1 MLNPE
6 FVKTIERFPGLD
18 KVLENGTPEV
28 SIRFNRA
35 KNAGVVTPDPVPW
48 SGGRGTYLSERP
60 IFTLDPALH
69 QGRYYVQ
76 EASSMFHGHVVAA
89 LTAAINSPLVV
100 IDACAAPGGKTTAV
114 IDALPAGSLMIAN
127 EYVPARASVLR
138 ENLIKWGYPAT
149 IVTRGDT
156 ASVAQLGPVA
166 DIIVADVPCS
176 GEGMMRKDA
185 EAVAQWSPALV
196 GQCVA
201 RQREIVANLWDAL
214 KPGGFMIYSTCTFNR
229 HENEEMV
236 GYIIDELGGE
246 SVEVPGIDPAWGIAP
261 GVDTAAYCYR
271 FMPHLL
277 RGEGLFVSVIRKP
290 GEPGRERSKSRPV
303 KGAKPVVV
311 PAEVKKYVSGAA
323 EMEWSMSPDGRI
335 NAFPSRWAS
344 LLQSA
349 EKNLSVIH
357 HGIVVGRTK
366 GRDILPDQSLAM
378 STSLSPSAFPRVE
391 LDRDTALAYLR
402 CGAISLPSDTPRGH
416 VLVTH
421 DDIPLGFVKNL
432 GNRANNLYPKEW
444 RILMKGN

>member
-1 MLNPE
+1 
-6 FVKTIERFPGLD
+6 
-18 KVLENGTPEV
+18 
-28 SIRFNRA
+28 
-35 KNAGVVTPDPVPW
+35 
-48 SGGRGTYLSERP
+48 
-60 IFTLDPALH
+60 
-69 QGRYYVQ
+69 
-76 EASSMFHGHVVAA
+76 MFHGHVVAA

-236 GYIIDELGGE
+236 GYILDELGGE
-246 SVEVPGIDPAWGIAP
+246 SIPVPGIDPAWGIAP
-261 GVDTAAYCYR
+261 GIDTAAHCYR

-290 GEPGRERSKSRPV
+290 GEPGRERFKSRPV

-378 STSLSPSAFPRVE
+378 STALSPTAFPCVE

-402 CGAISLPSDTPRGH
+402 CEAISLPSDTPRGH

>member
-6 FVKTIERFPGLD
+6 FVKTIDCFPGLAE
-18 KVLENGTPEV
+18 VLDSGAPEV
-28 SIRFNRA
+28 SIRFNRE
-35 KNAGVVTPDPVPW
+35 KNAGITLADTVPW
-48 SGGRGTYLSERP
+48 SAGRGSYLSERP
-60 IFTLDPALH
+60 VFTLDPALH

-89 LTAAINSPLVV
+89 LTADAVGPLVV

-114 IDALPAGSLMIAN
+114 IDSLPEGSLMIAN

-156 ASVAQLGPVA
+156 ASIAQLGPVA

-214 KPGGFMIYSTCTFNR
+214 KPGGLMIYSTCTFNR

-261 GVDTAAYCYR
+261 AVGTAAYCYR

-277 RGEGLFVSVIRKP
+277 RGEGLFVSVVRKP
-290 GEPGRERSKSRPV
+290 GESGRERFKSRPA
-303 KGAKPVVV
+303 KGGKPAVV
-311 PAEVKKYVSGAA
+311 PADVKKFVSGAA
-323 EMEWSMSPDGRI
+323 EMEWSISPDGRI
-335 NAFPSRWAS
+335 NAFPSRWVP
-344 LLQSA
+344 LLQSV

-378 STSLSPSAFPRVE
+378 STALSPSAFPRVE

-402 CGAISLPSDTPRGH
+402 CEAISLPSDTPRGH
-416 VLVTH
+416 LLVTYNN
-421 DDIPLGFVKNL
+421 IPLGFVKNL